1 MPRNHWQADAAL
13 APSFDALPA
22 SLLTKRAPPGFRVR
36 SRAALPGKSLQETD
50 ELVRAAGGWHEAE
63 ERTRG
68 VRRVDAYAWYVLPES
83 AFDRPDRRGRGG
95 VKWQNVEQS
104 PPWRAR
110 FGKVR
115 EREVDRLVATVAPF
129 AHRRSDILAV
139 ALIGSWARRSAR
151 MDSDV
156 DFVLLTDDPPAY
168 IEHNGWASE
177 LGADSAVRTKRWGAL
192 TERRFALPSGL
203 EVDAGV
209 VLPSWASTDPLDAGV
224 VRIVLDGL
232 VAIYDPAG
240 VLAALIV
247 AVDESPAAS

>member
-1 MPRNHWQADAAL
+1 M
-13 APSFDALPA
+13 PA
-22 SLLTKRAPPGFRVR
+22 SLLAKRAPPGFRVR
-36 SRAALPGKSLQETD
+36 SRAPLPGKGLQETD
-50 ELVRAAGGWHEAE
+50 ELVRAAGGWREAE
-63 ERTRG
+63 GRTRG

-83 AFDRPDRRGRGG
+83 AFDQPDRRAGSG

-129 AHRRSDILAV
+129 AHRRSDIRAV

-156 DFVLLTDDPPAY
+156 DLVLLTADPLAY
-168 IEHNGWASE
+168 IEHDGWAAE
-177 LGADSAVRTKRWGAL
+177 LGADSALRTKRWGAL

-203 EVDAGV
+203 EVDAGL
-209 VLPSWASTDPLDAGV
+209 VLPSWAHTDPLDAGA
-224 VRIVLDGL
+224 VRVVLDGL
-232 VAIYDPAG
+232 VPVYDPDG
-240 VLAALIV
+240 VLASLLA
-247 AVDESPAAS
+247 AVGESEPVS